1 MITDRIDK
9 GISDW
14 SARAFDAAV
23 VAELGQPSER
33 AEDVAQRKLLV
44 AVAGGHGLQQS
55 AEKLQEAADSGLVD
69 LGAGDPQLTP
79 LGDYLLSLE
88 TSGVEAQ
95 AEPAAQEL
103 ASS

>member
-14 SARAFDAAV
+14 SARAFKAAV

-33 AEDVAQRKLLV
+33 AEDIAQRELLV
-44 AVAGGHGLQQS
+44 AVAEGFGSQQS
-55 AEKLQEAADSGLVD
+55 DEKLREASDSGLID
-69 LGAGDPQLTP
+69 LSTDDPQLTP

-88 TSGVEAQ
+88 TAS
-95 AEPAAQEL
+95 AEEQSELPKQEL